1 YWDGVLN
8 LYKTQSLTLVYTVE
22 KDGRLLELSEYH
34 SLFFLLFIADFVGA
48 SEDPSVPLRPEGC
61 SSRVKE
67 RVQTI
72 FSDNTSGVVIGLD
85 LGVNSLEGEINS
97 SSSLFRLKINSIS
110 NLKHLN
116 VLRLHDYNFSG
127 LIPSSLGNLSR
138 LANIHLSGNTSGG
151 ETPTPS
157 FGRLNQLTSL
167 DVDSNKLSG
176 NFPIALLNLTKLTY
190 LSLSY
195 NQFTGILPP
204 NISSLSSLEN
214 FEARQNSFFGTIPS
228 TLFFTIP
235 SLGTIDLA
243 DQLRSP
249 TRYIFKNATSLR
261 SLNLGH
267 NHFVGKLPRSLIS
280 CSALESTIIPDRTCL
295 QVLILRA
302 NEFHG
307 PQLGTLKE
315 LTLLNLSNTL
325 SSGTVPTELLHLT
338 KLVSLDL
345 SSNSLSAQKSFL
357 NNLSQNLTNLE
368 ELNLGLVDISSE
380 IPPNISKLSSLKSL
394 SLDECN
400 LFVFFM
406 IPTIQS
412 INLQGNQDMVG
423 SLPENNSLVFLDLSW
438 ISLGNL
444 PVSINNLKHLTTLK
458 LGFCNLHG
466 QISSSL
472 GNLTNLSTLDLSS
485 NFFNGH
491 IPSSFG
497 NLLHLTS
504 LVISSNRL
512 SGQIPPSFANLNQ
525 LTTLSLVSNKL
536 SGNFPLPCITQSHK
550 VVRVI
555 TGTLPPNISALCNLE
570 TFEASENIFTGTLPS
585 TLFNTPSLTYI
596 DLKDNQLN
604 AILEFGNISSPSKL
618 ERLSLG
624 NNHFKGSLPISILS
638 LVNLYSL
645 DLSYYNTGM
654 SVDFGFF
661 LSQLKGVIDM
671 DISYKNTTNIVDL
684 STIFLHL
691 KSLSSLQLS
700 GVHVSTAKMG
710 LVSNLPTNLG
720 TLHLLLEVGEYHSP
734 YPQRLEG
741 PPPKVSWKQLSCIF
755 GPFSYIL
762 FGNQPQASECF
773 ETPRLQFQW
782 LDSFFTWKPFS
793 FNKISTSLATLLVPT
808 RYIFKNATSLR
819 SLNLGHNH
827 FVGKLPRSLI
837 SCSSLEV
844 LNVEHNRFNDT
855 FPFWLQ
861 SLKNLQVLILRSNEF
876 HEPMSFLLRSICF
889 VFVLNIL
896 NTFASPTRHLCR
908 PDEKNALL
916 EFVNEF
922 EIRNLDDA
930 VFSSF
935 SYPKTNS
942 WSNKSDCC
950 SWDGI
955 TCHAKSGEVVELD
968 LSSSCFHGKL
978 SSKSSLFKLQRLRVL
993 NLAYN
998 DLVSSEIPSQ
1008 LGTLKELTLLNLS
1021 NTLSSGPI
1029 PTELLHLTKLVS
1041 LDLSSNSLSAQKSF
1055 LNNLSQ
1061 NLTNLEELNL
1071 GLVDISSEI
1080 PPNISKLSSL
1090 KSLSLDECN
1099 LFGNLPVSI
1108 NNLKH
1113 LTTLKLG
1120 FCNLHGQISS
1130 SLGNLTNLSTLDL
1143 SSNFFNGHIPSSFGN
1158 LLHLTSLVLSSNRLS
1173 GQIPPSFA
1181 NLNQLTT
1188 LSLVSN
1194 KLSGNFPLPLLN
1206 LTKLSELS
1214 LVNNHFTGTLPPN
1227 ISALCNLETFE
1238 ASENIFT
1245 GTLPSTLFN
1254 TPSLTYIDLKDNQ
1267 LNAILEFGN
1276 ISSPSK
1282 LERLSLGNNHFKG
1295 SLPISISSLV
1305 NLYSLDLSYYNTGM
1319 SVDFGFLSQLKG
1331 LIDLDISYINT
1342 TNIVDLSTIFLHL
1355 KSLSSL
1361 QLSGVHVSTAK
1372 MGCGITE
1379 FPKFLKKLQKMSQLD
1394 LSDNKIKDLS
1404 SNAFQGPLF
1413 DPPVSTEALVV
1424 SNNNF
1429 TGKIPESICEQRYLQ
1444 TLDLSNNSF
1453 TGSIPQCLKNLNS
1466 YLSFLI
1472 LHHNQL
1478 NGSIPEI
1485 FNNATDLV
1493 SIDVSQNRLVG
1504 KLPRSLK
1511 SCTSLEV
1518 LNVRSNGID
1527 DTFPFWLNT
1536 LPELKVIVLR
1546 NNSFKGPL
1554 HRHHPFGFPKLQI
1567 IDVSNNG
1574 FNGTLP
1580 SDYFADWNMTRRE
1593 DRSGVIYIR
1602 YNDYYHDSMVLMS
1615 KGVEMK
1621 LERILKLLTAIDLS
1635 GNELSGKIP
1644 ESIGLLKDLIVLNL
1658 SSNGFTGDI
1667 PSSFGNQS
1675 QLESLDLS
1683 NNKLSGSI
1691 PPSLGDLSS
1700 LSYIKVSNNQL
1711 HGPIPQ
1717 STQFQTQSAS
1727 SFEGNL
1733 GLCGLPLSEKCGE
1746 QSQEPEA
1753 EEAEEEEEGVLS
1765 WTAAAIAL
1773 APGVILGLTIGH
1785 ILVTQKTHWFM
1796 RFLA

>member
-1 YWDGVLN
+1 
-8 LYKTQSLTLVYTVE
+8 
-22 KDGRLLELSEYH
+22 
-34 SLFFLLFIADFVGA
+34 
-48 SEDPSVPLRPEGC
+48 
-61 SSRVKE
+61 
-67 RVQTI
+67 
-72 FSDNTSGVVIGLD
+72 
-85 LGVNSLEGEINS
+85 
-97 SSSLFRLKINSIS
+97 
-110 NLKHLN
+110 
-116 VLRLHDYNFSG
+116 
-127 LIPSSLGNLSR
+127 
-138 LANIHLSGNTSGG
+138 
-151 ETPTPS
+151 
-157 FGRLNQLTSL
+157 
-167 DVDSNKLSG
+167 
-176 NFPIALLNLTKLTY
+176 
-190 LSLSY
+190 
-195 NQFTGILPP
+195 
-204 NISSLSSLEN
+204 
-214 FEARQNSFFGTIPS
+214 
-228 TLFFTIP
+228 
-235 SLGTIDLA
+235 
-243 DQLRSP
+243 
-249 TRYIFKNATSLR
+249 
-261 SLNLGH
+261 
-267 NHFVGKLPRSLIS
+267 
-280 CSALESTIIPDRTCL
+280 
-295 QVLILRA
+295 
-302 NEFHG
+302 
-307 PQLGTLKE
+307 
-315 LTLLNLSNTL
+315 
-325 SSGTVPTELLHLT
+325 
-338 KLVSLDL
+338 
-345 SSNSLSAQKSFL
+345 
-357 NNLSQNLTNLE
+357 
-368 ELNLGLVDISSE
+368 
-380 IPPNISKLSSLKSL
+380 
-394 SLDECN
+394 
-400 LFVFFM
+400 
-406 IPTIQS
+406 
-412 INLQGNQDMVG
+412 
-423 SLPENNSLVFLDLSW
+423 
-438 ISLGNL
+438 
-444 PVSINNLKHLTTLK
+444 
-458 LGFCNLHG
+458 
-466 QISSSL
+466 
-472 GNLTNLSTLDLSS
+472 
-485 NFFNGH
+485 
-491 IPSSFG
+491 
-497 NLLHLTS
+497 
-504 LVISSNRL
+504 
-512 SGQIPPSFANLNQ
+512 
-525 LTTLSLVSNKL
+525 
-536 SGNFPLPCITQSHK
+536 
-550 VVRVI
+550 
-555 TGTLPPNISALCNLE
+555 
-570 TFEASENIFTGTLPS
+570 
-585 TLFNTPSLTYI
+585 
-596 DLKDNQLN
+596 
-604 AILEFGNISSPSKL
+604 
-618 ERLSLG
+618 
-624 NNHFKGSLPISILS
+624 
-638 LVNLYSL
+638 
-645 DLSYYNTGM
+645 
-654 SVDFGFF
+654 
-661 LSQLKGVIDM
+661 
-671 DISYKNTTNIVDL
+671 
-684 STIFLHL
+684 
-691 KSLSSLQLS
+691 
-700 GVHVSTAKMG
+700 
-710 LVSNLPTNLG
+710 
-720 TLHLLLEVGEYHSP
+720 
-734 YPQRLEG
+734 
-741 PPPKVSWKQLSCIF
+741 
-755 GPFSYIL
+755 
-762 FGNQPQASECF
+762 
-773 ETPRLQFQW
+773 
-782 LDSFFTWKPFS
+782 
-793 FNKISTSLATLLVPT
+793 
-808 RYIFKNATSLR
+808 
-819 SLNLGHNH
+819 
-827 FVGKLPRSLI
+827 
-837 SCSSLEV
+837 
-844 LNVEHNRFNDT
+844 
-855 FPFWLQ
+855 
-861 SLKNLQVLILRSNEF
+861 
-876 HEPMSFLLRSICF
+876 MSFLLRSICF

-1099 LFGNLPVSI
+1099 LFGKLPSSIFMIPTMQSINLQGNQDMVGSLPEFNRNNSLVFLDLSWISLGNLPVSI

-1342 TNIVDLSTIFLHL
+1342 TNVVDLSTIFLHL

-1372 MGCGITE
+1372 MGLVSNLPTNLGTLHLSGCGITE
-1379 FPKFLKKLQKMSQLD
+1379 FPKFLKNLQKMSHLD
-1394 LSDNKIKDLS
+1394 LSDNKIKGEVPHWLWNHLPMLSVLNLRNNSFTGLERYSNDSSRLELIVLDLS

-1485 FNNATDLV
+1485 FTNATDLV

-1546 NNSFKGPL
+1546 NNNFKGPL

-1658 SSNGFTGDI
+1658 SSNGFTGGI

>member
-1 YWDGVLN
+1 
-8 LYKTQSLTLVYTVE
+8 
-22 KDGRLLELSEYH
+22 
-34 SLFFLLFIADFVGA
+34 
-48 SEDPSVPLRPEGC
+48 
-61 SSRVKE
+61 
-67 RVQTI
+67 
-72 FSDNTSGVVIGLD
+72 
-85 LGVNSLEGEINS
+85 
-97 SSSLFRLKINSIS
+97 
-110 NLKHLN
+110 
-116 VLRLHDYNFSG
+116 
-127 LIPSSLGNLSR
+127 
-138 LANIHLSGNTSGG
+138 
-151 ETPTPS
+151 
-157 FGRLNQLTSL
+157 
-167 DVDSNKLSG
+167 
-176 NFPIALLNLTKLTY
+176 
-190 LSLSY
+190 
-195 NQFTGILPP
+195 
-204 NISSLSSLEN
+204 
-214 FEARQNSFFGTIPS
+214 
-228 TLFFTIP
+228 
-235 SLGTIDLA
+235 
-243 DQLRSP
+243 
-249 TRYIFKNATSLR
+249 
-261 SLNLGH
+261 
-267 NHFVGKLPRSLIS
+267 
-280 CSALESTIIPDRTCL
+280 
-295 QVLILRA
+295 
-302 NEFHG
+302 
-307 PQLGTLKE
+307 
-315 LTLLNLSNTL
+315 
-325 SSGTVPTELLHLT
+325 
-338 KLVSLDL
+338 
-345 SSNSLSAQKSFL
+345 
-357 NNLSQNLTNLE
+357 
-368 ELNLGLVDISSE
+368 
-380 IPPNISKLSSLKSL
+380 
-394 SLDECN
+394 
-400 LFVFFM
+400 
-406 IPTIQS
+406 
-412 INLQGNQDMVG
+412 
-423 SLPENNSLVFLDLSW
+423 
-438 ISLGNL
+438 
-444 PVSINNLKHLTTLK
+444 
-458 LGFCNLHG
+458 
-466 QISSSL
+466 
-472 GNLTNLSTLDLSS
+472 
-485 NFFNGH
+485 
-491 IPSSFG
+491 
-497 NLLHLTS
+497 
-504 LVISSNRL
+504 
-512 SGQIPPSFANLNQ
+512 
-525 LTTLSLVSNKL
+525 
-536 SGNFPLPCITQSHK
+536 
-550 VVRVI
+550 
-555 TGTLPPNISALCNLE
+555 
-570 TFEASENIFTGTLPS
+570 
-585 TLFNTPSLTYI
+585 
-596 DLKDNQLN
+596 
-604 AILEFGNISSPSKL
+604 
-618 ERLSLG
+618 
-624 NNHFKGSLPISILS
+624 
-638 LVNLYSL
+638 
-645 DLSYYNTGM
+645 
-654 SVDFGFF
+654 
-661 LSQLKGVIDM
+661 
-671 DISYKNTTNIVDL
+671 
-684 STIFLHL
+684 
-691 KSLSSLQLS
+691 
-700 GVHVSTAKMG
+700 
-710 LVSNLPTNLG
+710 
-720 TLHLLLEVGEYHSP
+720 
-734 YPQRLEG
+734 
-741 PPPKVSWKQLSCIF
+741 
-755 GPFSYIL
+755 
-762 FGNQPQASECF
+762 
-773 ETPRLQFQW
+773 
-782 LDSFFTWKPFS
+782 
-793 FNKISTSLATLLVPT
+793 
-808 RYIFKNATSLR
+808 
-819 SLNLGHNH
+819 
-827 FVGKLPRSLI
+827 
-837 SCSSLEV
+837 
-844 LNVEHNRFNDT
+844 
-855 FPFWLQ
+855 
-861 SLKNLQVLILRSNEF
+861 
-876 HEPMSFLLRSICF
+876 MSFLLRSICF

-1099 LFGNLPVSI
+1099 LFGKLPSSNLPVSI

-1188 LSLVSN
+1188 LSL
-1194 KLSGNFPLPLLN
+1194 
-1206 LTKLSELS
+1206 LS

-1295 SLPISISSLV
+1295 SLPISISSL
-1305 NLYSLDLSYYNTGM
+1305 
-1319 SVDFGFLSQLKG
+1319 
-1331 LIDLDISYINT
+1331 LIVL
-1342 TNIVDLSTIFLHL
+1342 
-1355 KSLSSL
+1355 
-1361 QLSGVHVSTAK
+1361 
-1372 MGCGITE
+1372 
-1379 FPKFLKKLQKMSQLD
+1379 
-1394 LSDNKIKDLS
+1394 DLS

-1453 TGSIPQCLKNLNS
+1453 TGSIPQCLKNLN
-1466 YLSFLI
+1466 I
-1472 LHHNQL
+1472 
-1478 NGSIPEI
+1478 
-1485 FNNATDLV
+1485 

-1546 NNSFKGPL
+1546 NNNFKGPL

-1580 SDYFADWNMTRRE
+1580 SDYFSDWNMTRRE

-1753 EEAEEEEEGVLS
+1753 EEAEEEEGVLS

>member
-1 YWDGVLN
+1 
-8 LYKTQSLTLVYTVE
+8 
-22 KDGRLLELSEYH
+22 
-34 SLFFLLFIADFVGA
+34 
-48 SEDPSVPLRPEGC
+48 
-61 SSRVKE
+61 
-67 RVQTI
+67 
-72 FSDNTSGVVIGLD
+72 
-85 LGVNSLEGEINS
+85 
-97 SSSLFRLKINSIS
+97 
-110 NLKHLN
+110 
-116 VLRLHDYNFSG
+116 
-127 LIPSSLGNLSR
+127 
-138 LANIHLSGNTSGG
+138 
-151 ETPTPS
+151 
-157 FGRLNQLTSL
+157 
-167 DVDSNKLSG
+167 
-176 NFPIALLNLTKLTY
+176 
-190 LSLSY
+190 
-195 NQFTGILPP
+195 
-204 NISSLSSLEN
+204 
-214 FEARQNSFFGTIPS
+214 
-228 TLFFTIP
+228 
-235 SLGTIDLA
+235 
-243 DQLRSP
+243 
-249 TRYIFKNATSLR
+249 
-261 SLNLGH
+261 
-267 NHFVGKLPRSLIS
+267 
-280 CSALESTIIPDRTCL
+280 
-295 QVLILRA
+295 
-302 NEFHG
+302 
-307 PQLGTLKE
+307 
-315 LTLLNLSNTL
+315 
-325 SSGTVPTELLHLT
+325 
-338 KLVSLDL
+338 
-345 SSNSLSAQKSFL
+345 
-357 NNLSQNLTNLE
+357 
-368 ELNLGLVDISSE
+368 
-380 IPPNISKLSSLKSL
+380 
-394 SLDECN
+394 
-400 LFVFFM
+400 
-406 IPTIQS
+406 
-412 INLQGNQDMVG
+412 
-423 SLPENNSLVFLDLSW
+423 
-438 ISLGNL
+438 
-444 PVSINNLKHLTTLK
+444 
-458 LGFCNLHG
+458 
-466 QISSSL
+466 
-472 GNLTNLSTLDLSS
+472 
-485 NFFNGH
+485 
-491 IPSSFG
+491 
-497 NLLHLTS
+497 
-504 LVISSNRL
+504 
-512 SGQIPPSFANLNQ
+512 
-525 LTTLSLVSNKL
+525 
-536 SGNFPLPCITQSHK
+536 
-550 VVRVI
+550 
-555 TGTLPPNISALCNLE
+555 
-570 TFEASENIFTGTLPS
+570 
-585 TLFNTPSLTYI
+585 
-596 DLKDNQLN
+596 
-604 AILEFGNISSPSKL
+604 
-618 ERLSLG
+618 
-624 NNHFKGSLPISILS
+624 
-638 LVNLYSL
+638 
-645 DLSYYNTGM
+645 
-654 SVDFGFF
+654 
-661 LSQLKGVIDM
+661 
-671 DISYKNTTNIVDL
+671 
-684 STIFLHL
+684 
-691 KSLSSLQLS
+691 
-700 GVHVSTAKMG
+700 
-710 LVSNLPTNLG
+710 
-720 TLHLLLEVGEYHSP
+720 
-734 YPQRLEG
+734 
-741 PPPKVSWKQLSCIF
+741 
-755 GPFSYIL
+755 
-762 FGNQPQASECF
+762 
-773 ETPRLQFQW
+773 
-782 LDSFFTWKPFS
+782 
-793 FNKISTSLATLLVPT
+793 
-808 RYIFKNATSLR
+808 
-819 SLNLGHNH
+819 
-827 FVGKLPRSLI
+827 
-837 SCSSLEV
+837 
-844 LNVEHNRFNDT
+844 
-855 FPFWLQ
+855 
-861 SLKNLQVLILRSNEF
+861 
-876 HEPMSFLLRSICF
+876 MSFLLRSICF

-1099 LFGNLPVSI
+1099 LF
-1108 NNLKH
+1108 
-1113 LTTLKLG
+1113 
-1120 FCNLHGQISS
+1120 
-1130 SLGNLTNLSTLDL
+1130 
-1143 SSNFFNGHIPSSFGN
+1143 
-1158 LLHLTSLVLSSNRLS
+1158 VLSSNRLS

-1188 LSLVSN
+1188 L
-1194 KLSGNFPLPLLN
+1194 K
-1206 LTKLSELS
+1206 
-1214 LVNNHFTGTLPPN
+1214 
-1227 ISALCNLETFE
+1227 TFE

-1295 SLPISISSLV
+1295 SLPISISSL
-1305 NLYSLDLSYYNTGM
+1305 
-1319 SVDFGFLSQLKG
+1319 
-1331 LIDLDISYINT
+1331 LIVL
-1342 TNIVDLSTIFLHL
+1342 
-1355 KSLSSL
+1355 
-1361 QLSGVHVSTAK
+1361 
-1372 MGCGITE
+1372 
-1379 FPKFLKKLQKMSQLD
+1379 
-1394 LSDNKIKDLS
+1394 DLS

-1485 FNNATDLV
+1485 FTNATDLV

-1546 NNSFKGPL
+1546 NNNFKGPL
-1554 HRHHPFGFPKLQI
+1554 HH
-1567 IDVSNNG
+1567 
-1574 FNGTLP
+1574 
-1580 SDYFADWNMTRRE
+1580 YFSDWNMTRRE

-1753 EEAEEEEEGVLS
+1753 EEAEEEEGVLS

>member
-1 YWDGVLN
+1 LRERWKALGSRLKNLRTLN
-8 LYKTQSLTLVYTVE
+8 LAYN
-22 KDGRLLELSEYH
+22 
-34 SLFFLLFIADFVGA
+34 DF
-48 SEDPSVPLRPEGC
+48 
-61 SSRVKE
+61 
-67 RVQTI
+67 
-72 FSDNTSGVVIGLD
+72 
-85 LGVNSLEGEINS
+85 NS
-97 SSSLFRLKINSIS
+97 SIISTQYTTFKELRVFNLSQSS
-110 NLKHLN
+110 
-116 VLRLHDYNFSG
+116 FSG
-127 LIPSSLGNLSR
+127 
-138 LANIHLSGNTSGG
+138 
-151 ETPTPS
+151 
-157 FGRLNQLTSL
+157 Q
-167 DVDSNKLSG
+167 
-176 NFPIALLNLTKLTY
+176 
-190 LSLSY
+190 
-195 NQFTGILPP
+195 
-204 NISSLSSLEN
+204 
-214 FEARQNSFFGTIPS
+214 
-228 TLFFTIP
+228 
-235 SLGTIDLA
+235 
-243 DQLRSP
+243 
-249 TRYIFKNATSLR
+249 
-261 SLNLGH
+261 
-267 NHFVGKLPRSLIS
+267 
-280 CSALESTIIPDRTCL
+280 
-295 QVLILRA
+295 
-302 NEFHG
+302 
-307 PQLGTLKE
+307 
-315 LTLLNLSNTL
+315 
-325 SSGTVPTELLHLT
+325 VPTELVQLT

-345 SSNSLSAQKSFL
+345 SSNTLSADKSFL
-357 NNLSQNLTNLE
+357 NKLVRNLTNLRELNLLAIKNWKALSQNLMETTLLHIWTFLLHPFRWLDSFFAWKPFSFNQYPPLCGALGFVNMSSPPFSNRIRIRNKLQGE
-368 ELNLGLVDISSE
+368 IPESIGLLKDLIVLNLSSNGFNGN
-380 IPPNISKLSSLKSL
+380 IP
-394 SLDECN
+394 
-400 LFVFFM
+400 
-406 IPTIQS
+406 
-412 INLQGNQDMVG
+412 
-423 SLPENNSLVFLDLSW
+423 
-438 ISLGNL
+438 
-444 PVSINNLKHLTTLK
+444 
-458 LGFCNLHG
+458 
-466 QISSSL
+466 SSL
-472 GNLTNLSTLDLSS
+472 GNLT
-485 NFFNGH
+485 
-491 IPSSFG
+491 
-497 NLLHLTS
+497 
-504 LVISSNRL
+504 
-512 SGQIPPSFANLNQ
+512 Q
-525 LTTLSLVSNKL
+525 L
-536 SGNFPLPCITQSHK
+536 
-550 VVRVI
+550 
-555 TGTLPPNISALCNLE
+555 E
-570 TFEASENIFTGTLPS
+570 
-585 TLFNTPSLTYI
+585 
-596 DLKDNQLN
+596 
-604 AILEFGNISSPSKL
+604 
-618 ERLSLG
+618 
-624 NNHFKGSLPISILS
+624 
-638 LVNLYSL
+638 SL
-645 DLSYYNTGM
+645 DLSHNE
-654 SVDFGFF
+654 
-661 LSQLKGVIDM
+661 
-671 DISYKNTTNIVDL
+671 
-684 STIFLHL
+684 
-691 KSLSSLQLS
+691 LS
-700 GVHVSTAKMG
+700 GNRG
-710 LVSNLPTNLG
+710 LCLC
-720 TLHLLLEVGEYHSP
+720 
-734 YPQRLEG
+734 G
-741 PPPKVSWKQLSCIF
+741 PPLNENCGDKEEPSQTEEKEEEDVISWIAAAIGLAPGFIF
-755 GPFSYIL
+755 GMTIGHVVIISK
-762 FGNQPQASECF
+762 PQWF
-773 ETPRLQFQW
+773 MVR
-782 LDSFFTWKPFS
+782 K
-793 FNKISTSLATLLVPT
+793 KT
-808 RYIFKNATSLR
+808 RRIA
-819 SLNLGHNH
+819 LG
-827 FVGKLPRSLI
+827 R
-837 SCSSLEV
+837 
-844 LNVEHNRFNDT
+844 
-855 FPFWLQ
+855 
-861 SLKNLQVLILRSNEF
+861 
-876 HEPMSFLLRSICF
+876 MSFLLRSICF
-889 VFVLNIL
+889 LFVLNIL

-916 EFVNEF
+916 KFVSEF
-922 EIRNLDDA
+922 EIRNLDDD

-998 DLVSSEIPSQ
+998 DLGSSEIPSQ

-1099 LFGNLPVSI
+1099 LNNSLVFLDLSWISLGNLPVSI

-1319 SVDFGFLSQLKG
+1319 SVDFGFFLSQLKG

-1342 TNIVDLSTIFLHL
+1342 TNIVDLSTILLHL

-1379 FPKFLKKLQKMSQLD
+1379 FPKFLKNLQKMSHLD

-1466 YLSFLI
+1466 YLSFLN

-1485 FNNATDLV
+1485 FTNATDLV
-1493 SIDVSQNRLVG
+1493 SIDVSQNRLAG

-1546 NNSFKGPL
+1546 NNNFKGPL

-1580 SDYFADWNMTRRE
+1580 SDYFSDWNMTRRE

-1615 KGVEMK
+1615 KEVEMK

-1644 ESIGLLKDLIVLNL
+1644 DSIGLLKDLIVLNL

-1753 EEAEEEEEGVLS
+1753 EEAEEEEGVLS